1 MRLARSK
8 FSRRCACLLVVSLGL
23 SLSCQKTDEERA
35 EECGQ
40 LLRDGLV
47 CIEKKMLVDARAAH
61 PESSFLREQTE
72 ETWQKYTMCKTR
84 ARDRWSD
91 AKTRELDA
99 CKQFLVD
106 YHEGRAD

>member
-1 MRLARSK
+1 M
-8 FSRRCACLLVVSLGL
+8 LVVSLGL

-40 LLRDGLV
+40 LLRDALV

-72 ETWQKYTMCKTR
+72 ETWQKFTMCKTR

-91 AKTRELDA
+91 AKTRQLDD
-99 CKQFLVD
+99 CKRLLVD
-106 YHEGRAD
+106 YHEGRED